1 MKFIHSFA
9 ILMAFLVAATMFY
22 APAPVEAKKKKMLTA
37 ILLGALLGSK
47 QKLMPLPLPLPI
59 PLPIKHEKVIPYPE
73 PYHYPVYVDGHYG
86 GGGYGGGG
94 GGGGY
99 GGGGYEHGG
108 DYAAAASSYNPQYA
122 MPPSNYGGYR
132 QY

>member
-9 ILMAFLVAATMFY
+9 IVFTCLVMATMFFGP
-22 APAPVEAKKKKMLTA
+22 PAPVEAKKKKLLTA

-73 PYHYPVYVDGHYG
+73 PYHYPVYSGGYEHGGGYG
-86 GGGYGGGG
+86 GGGYGGGD
-94 GGGGY
+94 
-99 GGGGYEHGG
+99 H
-108 DYAAAASSYNPQYA
+108 YAAASGYMPQYA
-122 MPPSNYGGYR
+122 LPPQGYR
-132 QY
+132 PY